1 MQAFSLQRR
10 IAQNSR
16 VKTYPL
22 FRGLGFWHSAG
33 GLFLRGTNR
42 KKDGKDHR
50 YFSVVEN
57 QRISATKTVQRTVLY
72 LGEINDQQEASWRK
86 TLAVFDE
93 DKQSYTNLNLFP
105 DDRPIPEDAI
115 DSIQVRLSGLELRR
129 PRPFGNCW
137 LASELWDQLGLTEFW
152 RSRLGEG
159 RESVS
164 WEKVLRLL
172 VINRLLEPGSE
183 FRVHRHWFVESAMD
197 ALLEESFAVAEKD
210 RLYRCLDRIGE
221 HKQELFVWLRQKWAE
236 LFHADFDVLL
246 YDLTSTYFEGEMEE
260 NPKAK
265 RGYSRDSRPDCLQVV
280 IALVVTPDGFPLA
293 YEVMDGNTSE
303 QKTLPLFLD
312 RIEKTYGK
320 ARRVW
325 VMDRGIPTE
334 AMLGE
339 MRRPDRQIS
348 YLVGTPRGRLNK
360 HEKQWLDLPWQK
372 VRDSIEVKLYEHE
385 GELYVLAR
393 SDGRQAKE
401 IAMRRKRLARLLRKL
416 RAMRRSL
423 PSRDPLLLRIGA
435 AKKEAGRAFGFVKL
449 RMPLANEP
457 VTRQSFSFRVDRE
470 KLRKAQQRDGHYL
483 LRSNLTAEDPAVLWT
498 RYVQLTQIEAVF
510 RSLKTDLGI
519 RPIYHRLERRVDAHI
534 LVAFLAYCLQ
544 VTLKNR
550 VQIHAPGLTP
560 TAVLEKLATIQMI
573 DVWIPTRDGRWLI
586 LPRYTQPAKDLKIL
600 LDQIQ
605 LGLPSQPPPRI
616 TAAALSQS
624 KEAPNVQPR
633 LW

>member
-1 MQAFSLQRR
+1 
-10 IAQNSR
+10 
-16 VKTYPL
+16 
-22 FRGLGFWHSAG
+22 
-33 GLFLRGTNR
+33 LFLRSTNR

-50 YFSVVEN
+50 YFSIVEN
-57 QRISATKTVQRTVLY
+57 QRVSANKTVQRTVLY
-72 LGEINDQQEASWRK
+72 LGEINDQQQASWRK
-86 TLAVFDE
+86 TLGVFDE
-93 DKQSYTNLNLFP
+93 EKQQFTELSLFP
-105 DDRPIPEDAI
+105 EDRPLPEDAV
-115 DSIQVRLSGLELRR
+115 DSIQVKLSGLELRR

-137 LASELWDQLGLTEFW
+137 LASELWHQLGLSEFW
-152 RSRLGEG
+152 RERLPEG
-159 RESVS
+159 RETVS

-172 VINRLLEPGSE
+172 VVNRLLEPGSE

-197 ALLEESFAVAEKD
+197 TLLEENFAVADKD
-210 RLYRCLDRIGE
+210 RLYRCLDRVRE
-221 HKQELFVWLRQKWAE
+221 HKHDLFVWLKEKWSE
-236 LFHADFDVLL
+236 LFQADFEVLL

-303 QKTLPLFLD
+303 HKTLRPFLD
-312 RIEKTYGK
+312 HIEKTYGK

-334 AMLGE
+334 AILRE
-339 MRRPDRQIS
+339 MREPGREMF
-348 YLVGTPRGRLNK
+348 YLVGTPKGRINK
-360 HEKQWLDLPWQK
+360 HEKKWLDLPWQK
-372 VRDSIEVKLYEHE
+372 VRESVQVKLYEHE

-423 PSRDPLLLRIGA
+423 PGRDQLLLRIGA
-435 AKKEAGRAFGFVKL
+435 AKKEAGRAFGFVKI
-449 RMPLANEP
+449 RMPLATEP
-457 VTRQSFSFRVDRE
+457 VNRETFSFRVE
-470 KLRKAQQRDGHYL
+470 KAKLQKAQQRDGHYL

-519 RPIYHRLERRVDAHI
+519 RPIYHQLEHRVDAHI
-534 LVAFLAYCLQ
+534 LIAFLAYCLQ

-550 VQIHAPGLTP
+550 LQIHAPGLTP
-560 TAVLEKLATIQMI
+560 TAVLEKLGTIQMI

-586 LPRYTQPAKDLKIL
+586 LPRYTQPAKDLQL
-600 LDQIQ
+600 LLEQIQ
-605 LGLPSQPPPRI
+605 LKLPSQPPPRI
-616 TAAALSQS
+616 TAPALPT
-624 KEAPNVQPR
+624 AVDTPTAQPR